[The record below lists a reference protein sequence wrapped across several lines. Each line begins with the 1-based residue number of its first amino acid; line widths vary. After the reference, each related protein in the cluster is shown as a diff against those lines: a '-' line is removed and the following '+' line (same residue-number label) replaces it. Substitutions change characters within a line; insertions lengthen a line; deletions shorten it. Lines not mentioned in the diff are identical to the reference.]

1 LKITDKNNT
10 LHNDSLTRKEQEFV
24 NRGRELNRLRGA
36 FCYHDFPELSK
47 CSFRQMIL
55 KLRRKGMIITVDKS
69 NPCYYK
75 IKGENI
81 GRERKDI
88 THEGMG
94 VGTNMQYIINE
105 ASGQIP
111 SLHDVKI
118 KFSSTQLYKNAIKLG
133 KTKNKQNGGIFEK
146 NILITNEITTSIA
159 IYPKTVTVELTSTY
173 YPIICD
179 IIGAQKLIEILT
191 FIKFYLFE
199 KYRAK
204 DIPDPL
210 EWIATHYHLNQDG
223 QTEFI
228 DKEFHRT
235 ISDIT
240 GGFIRVYAK
249 KFSDGTCRM
258 RTERIFTPNVSIKE
272 QVEDMVNVGNYLHSE
287 KNDISNILPS
297 QMLTLNKF
305 ASIVAKMSSMYN
317 PTQSGFFSL

>member
-1 LKITDKNNT
+1 MKITDKNNT
-10 LHNDSLTRKEQEFV
+10 LHNSLTRKEQEFV

-47 CSFRQMIL
+47 GSFRQMIL
-55 KLRRKGMIITVDKS
+55 KLRKKDMIITVSKS

-81 GRERKDI
+81 GWERKDI

-94 VGTNMQYIINE
+94 VGTNMQHIINE

-111 SLHDVKI
+111 SLHDI
-118 KFSSTQLYKNAIKLG
+118 KMKFLSTQLYKNAIKLG
-133 KTKNKQNGGIFEK
+133 KIKNKHNGGIFEK
-146 NILITNEITTSIA
+146 NIPITNEITASVA
-159 IYPKTVTVELTSTY
+159 IYPKTVIIELASTY
-173 YPIICD
+173 YPIIYD
-179 IIGAQKLIEILT
+179 ISGALKLLEYLT
-191 FIKFYLFE
+191 FIKIHLHE
-199 KYRAK
+199 KFSIK
-204 DIPDPL
+204 KIPDPL

-228 DKEFHRT
+228 DKEFNRT

-249 KFSDGTCRM
+249 KFPDGSCRM
-258 RTERIFTPNVSIKE
+258 RVERVFTPNVSVKDQI
-272 QVEDMVNVGNYLHSE
+272 QDMVNVGNYIYSE
-287 KNDISNILPS
+287 KEDISNILPA

-305 ASIVAKMSSMYN
+305 ASIAAKNASIYD
-317 PTQSGFFSL
+317 PLQSGVFSF